1 MNKALPARA
10 ELQPTIAEL
19 KAMPLDHV
27 IERASNMLERATEFS
42 VEDLETAL
50 SNALTSQLEK

>member
-19 KAMPLDHV
+19 KATPARSRD
-27 IERASNMLERATEFS
+27 RAAANVLVRATEFS

-50 SNALTSQLEK
+50 SNALTSQSE